1 MKAILVG
8 VTTKYDK
15 YDIEY
20 SLAELEA
27 LAKVL
32 DIETVFK
39 LTQNLDSPHA
49 KTYIG
54 TGKIDELIIAISA
67 TDADMVIFNDEL
79 TPSQLKHLEEAL
91 KKEVIDR
98 SYLILKIFEQR
109 AKTKESSLEVKL
121 AKDIYLLPRIEL
133 MKGEESR
140 IGGGLYNKGAGET
153 QRELD
158 RRHLMAEINHI
169 KNELLN
175 IKKMKSEQIKRRK
188 RNDIPIVSLVGYI
201 NSGKS
206 STMNTILEY
215 SGSEKQVL
223 AKDQLFATLD
233 TANKKITIS

>member
-39 LTQNLDSPHA
+39 LTQNLDSPYA

-98 SYLILKIFEQR
+98 SYLILKIF
-109 AKTKESSLEVKL
+109 
-121 AKDIYLLPRIEL
+121 
-133 MKGEESR
+133 
-140 IGGGLYNKGAGET
+140 
-153 QRELD
+153 
-158 RRHLMAEINHI
+158 
-169 KNELLN
+169 
-175 IKKMKSEQIKRRK
+175 
-188 RNDIPIVSLVGYI
+188 
-201 NSGKS
+201 
-206 STMNTILEY
+206 
-215 SGSEKQVL
+215 
-223 AKDQLFATLD
+223 
-233 TANKKITIS
+233 